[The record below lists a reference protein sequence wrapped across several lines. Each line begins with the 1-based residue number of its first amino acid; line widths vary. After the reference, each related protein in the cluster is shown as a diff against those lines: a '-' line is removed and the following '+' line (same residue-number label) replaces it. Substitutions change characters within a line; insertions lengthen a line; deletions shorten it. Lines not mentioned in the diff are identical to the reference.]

1 MYRNITSTLI
11 LNHSTLLD
19 LLISPSEFFH
29 LHMILI
35 IPFLFHN
42 RCDGHCLFFH
52 AAYGCGMIAMHMY
65 FIGEETEAQ
74 KDSVTHPIP
83 TASK

>member
-1 MYRNITSTLI
+1 MCRNITSTLI

-19 LLISPSEFFH
+19 LLIRPSEF
-29 LHMILI
+29 
-35 IPFLFHN
+35 PFLFHN
-42 RCDGHCLFFH
+42 RDGHCLFFH